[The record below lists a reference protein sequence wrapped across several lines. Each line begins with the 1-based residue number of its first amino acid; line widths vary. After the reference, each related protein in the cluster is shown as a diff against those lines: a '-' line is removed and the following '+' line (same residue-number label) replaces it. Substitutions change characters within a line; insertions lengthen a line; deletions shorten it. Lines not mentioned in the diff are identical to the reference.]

1 MSKENKN
8 LFQRLTRL
16 FKSGPVVKR
25 KIKGFDTTIAIPD
38 KVKSSGALLFQ
49 RSTSPSYSV
58 ITANSYNLSERLMRY
73 QDFQE
78 MEYTAEIAAAMDI
91 YADETVAQDDKG
103 RVLHVYSDDE
113 KIRDILEDLFYNIL
127 NVEFNLRTWA
137 RNLVK
142 YGDFFLYNDVS
153 PTQGVVHAFPIPV
166 NEIEREE
173 NYDREDPFAVR
184 YRWSTLGN
192 RTLENWEVTHFR
204 LLGNDMFLPYG
215 SSIIEPARRIWRQLI
230 LLEDAMLVYRIV
242 RAPERRVFYI
252 DVANIPPENVPM
264 YVEEQRKNLRTN
276 QVVDRS
282 TGRVDLR
289 YSPLSVEDDYFIA
302 VRGGESGT
310 KIDTLSGGQ
319 NAASVEDV
327 QYMQKKLFAALKVP
341 RAYLGYD
348 EMLSSKATLA
358 QEDIRFSRTISV
370 IQKTLISELNKLAI
384 VHLYAHGYDGE
395 DLQNFTLRL
404 SNPSTIAQ
412 QQKLELWKSKFE
424 IASALP
430 EGMGS
435 RKFIQREIWGLND
448 QEINEINEQRY
459 NEKVTDLGI
468 EGASADTSGESSE
481 APADVED
488 MFGTEET
495 PPEGE
500 SEPETGGEEELTA
513 SDDAAD
519 NVSPGT
525 KLLVSGDIEDDE
537 ILNPLDEKDKLPVKP
552 GAYAKRYMYNRK
564 RRRTQLHQPDFAK
577 MLSSD
582 NNSLSDPYDKNWM
595 KSLVSNPFGESVTPV
610 TVATPQPVLSPN
622 MISTLKSMSVTLGMK
637 NNQDGLL
644 LESQEEIDLDIKE

>member
-412 QQKLELWKSKFE
+412 QQKLELWKSKFD

-481 APADVED
+481 APADAED

-595 KSLVSNPFGESVTPV
+595 KSLVSNPFGESVTPA

-622 MISTLKSMSVTLGMK
+622 MISTLKSMSVSLGMQ